1 MNWPS
6 LQTSSDGEWPAQ
18 SVTNCKMRQQA
29 QRRSP
34 ALTTK
39 TTTVISRR
47 GRARGRYPKTQDGA
61 APKREKRIP
70 EYLEAD
76 EVNAIIRAAPSP
88 KAKLLM
94 LQQWRAGL
102 RVSEALDLE
111 VRDLSL
117 DTASPTLRVRSG
129 KGGKTRLVPI
139 HPELHGALSSALAYG
154 DISQGRLIEA
164 HTTTAWR
171 WVKASVKRAE
181 ELGAIA
187 PGKRISTHTLRHS
200 YARHLLMNGIPIN
213 YLSRW
218 LGHGSIQTTLIYLE
232 LVPDPTGSL
241 AMVP

>member
-1 MNWPS
+1 M
-6 LQTSSDGEWPAQ
+6 T
-18 SVTNCKMRQQA
+18 TQA
-29 QRRSP
+29 VARQRRP
-34 ALTTK
+34 
-39 TTTVISRR
+39 R
-47 GRARGRYPKTQDGA
+47 GRCFYSGRYPKTQDGA

-76 EVNAIIRAAPSP
+76 EVNAVIRAAPSP

-117 DTASPTLRVRSG
+117 DTDSPTLRVRSG
-129 KGGKTRLVPI
+129 KGGKTRLVPV

-171 WVKASVKRAE
+171 WVKTAVKRAE
-181 ELGAIA
+181 ELGAIST
-187 PGKRISTHTLRHS
+187 GKRVSTHTLRHS

-218 LGHGSIQTTLIYLE
+218 LGHSSIQTTLIYLE